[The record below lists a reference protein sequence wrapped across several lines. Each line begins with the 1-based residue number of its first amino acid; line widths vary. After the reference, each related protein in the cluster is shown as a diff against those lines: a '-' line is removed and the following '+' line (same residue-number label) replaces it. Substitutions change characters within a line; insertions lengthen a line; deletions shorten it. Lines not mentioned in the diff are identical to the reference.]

1 MEKRLLI
8 PIRFKVLI
16 TLLAVITV
24 VVSLITVNMGKMFH
38 ADKEAS
44 IRDLTSVIAANTAEE
59 ARSLL
64 SGYRERLQVFG
75 RITFDG
81 ELSPDQKVRLLTGL
95 FEDSGEFV
103 AVTFYEQEKN
113 PFTLYDAKTLG
124 SAGLS
129 KADVQR
135 YRLEHPIPMDRL
147 RREKVFVENST
158 LAEKLPTLTM
168 AILQGDPETGR
179 ETIAEAVVRLD
190 SLLRLAR
197 RSVVFDTYLV
207 DSRGILLAQADRK
220 KVGMRT
226 PVDWTPELKYLKEQ
240 PSMVGTLEY
249 RQGGK
254 EMIGGFGRVEFGE
267 LLVGVEIP
275 KTAAYLTA
283 RDLLTNL
290 IYSSILMIMV
300 AALLSF
306 FWADR
311 ITHPVE
317 LLSKASRVVA
327 QGKFDVHV
335 QPTSRDEIGELA
347 ESFNQMTHELKS
359 REEALSEAQNK
370 LIQSEKMAAFGQLG
384 AGIAHEVK
392 NPLAGILGYTQIS
405 LRKVDQENPL
415 HKNLQIIEKETKR
428 CKTIIDNLLRFAR
441 QEKVAMDP
449 VDPNTV
455 VEDAIAII
463 GHQLSMNKVKLEK
476 DLAPGLPRIKG
487 NSNQLQQVLMNLFIN
502 AAQSM
507 EGNPASVKVST
518 RLLTSGQIELRVSD
532 TGPGMDEEIRAR
544 IFEPFF
550 TTKPSGKGTGLG
562 LSVSYGIIKDHQGEI
577 SVESE
582 LGKGTTFLITIP
594 AHESHLGE

>member
-1 MEKRLLI
+1 MAKRLHI

-24 VVSLITVNMGKMFH
+24 VVSLITFNMAKLFH

-64 SGYRERLQVFG
+64 SGYREKLQVFG
-75 RITFDG
+75 RIMFDG
-81 ELSPDQKVRLLTGL
+81 KLPSDQKVRLLAGL
-95 FEDSGEFV
+95 FEESGDFV
-103 AVTFYEQEKN
+103 AVTFYEKGKN
-113 PFTLYDAKTLG
+113 PFTLYDANALG

-168 AILQGDPETGR
+168 VILQGDPETGR

-207 DSRGILLAQADRK
+207 DSRGILLARADRNQ
-220 KVGMRT
+220 VGMRT
-226 PVDWTPELKYLKEQ
+226 PVDWTPDLTNLKYQ
-240 PSMVGTLEY
+240 PSMVTTLEY
-249 RQGGK
+249 SLGGEEK
-254 EMIGGFGRVEFGE
+254 IGGFGRVEFGE

-290 IYSSILMIMV
+290 IYSSILMVMV
-300 AALLSF
+300 AAFLSF
-306 FWADR
+306 IWADR

-359 REEALSEAQNK
+359 REDALSEAQNK

-392 NPLAGILGYTQIS
+392 NPLAGILGYAQIS
-405 LRKVDQENPL
+405 LRKMDQENPL
-415 HKNLQIIEKETKR
+415 HKNLLVIEKETKR

-441 QEKVAMDP
+441 QEKVALDP

-455 VEDAIAII
+455 VEDAVAIVE
-463 GHQLSMNKVKLEK
+463 HQLNMNKVKLEK
-476 DLAPGLPRIKG
+476 DLALDLPRIKG

-502 AAQSM
+502 GQQSM
-507 EGNPASVKVST
+507 EGKPGSVKVST
-518 RLLTSGQIELRVSD
+518 RLLASGQIELRVSD
-532 TGPGMDEEIRAR
+532 TGPGMDEEIRAK

-582 LGKGTTFLITIP
+582 LGKGTTFFITIP
-594 AHESHLGE
+594 VHESRVG